1 MVIEDPNRYKEFNI
15 ESRNGKYGIIDTM
28 TEEVVVDFV
37 FNEIKWL
44 WFSTSLSLENRDQ
57 KCVACLRLGTRW
69 GIVPYHKL
77 HELKKP

>member
-1 MVIEDPNRYKEFNI
+1 MRKSDPDKFNEFYI
-15 ESRNGKYGIIDTM
+15 ESRNGKYGIVDTL
-28 TEEVVVDFV
+28 TDEVVVDFV

-44 WFSTSLSLENRDQ
+44 WYYVSSETWEK

-69 GIVPYHKL
+69 GLVPYYKL